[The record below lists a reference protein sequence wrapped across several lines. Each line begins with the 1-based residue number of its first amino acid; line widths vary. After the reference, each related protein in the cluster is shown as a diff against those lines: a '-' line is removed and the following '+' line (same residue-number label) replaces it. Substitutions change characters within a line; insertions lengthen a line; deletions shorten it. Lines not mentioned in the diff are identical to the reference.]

1 MKLTEEKLRNDLV
14 QRLPN
19 DYIKIISFNISESDE
34 IRIIL
39 EAGNS
44 VKYFIIIENDKL
56 EYYSNTDHSVGKFD
70 YSKML
75 ELAVAV
81 GNY

>member
-19 DYIKIISFNISESDE
+19 DYVKIISFNIGESGE

-39 EAGNS
+39 EAANS
-44 VKYFIIIENDKL
+44 VKYFIIEKDKL
-56 EYYSNTDHSVGKFD
+56 EYYSNNDHSVSKFD

-75 ELAVAV
+75 GLAL
-81 GNY
+81 N